1 MRLGLG
7 AYIHHMRLPCGVK
20 MGQGLRQQLIGLD
33 HDEINLVKELEADLG
48 YLSNMHPDRIHRQ
61 KSQAS
66 RSAAGATAV
75 LTALA
80 LVMTPVAAQSSL
92 PELGDSSG
100 AIVTGQQEKKLGQ
113 EAMREIRGSGMYLND
128 PEVNAYLNEL
138 GQRILAA
145 NPGIRERFEFFAVAD
160 PAINAFAMPGG
171 YIGVNM
177 GLVLLTQSESELA
190 GVLAHEMSHVT
201 QKHYA
206 RMMDDQRKN
215 AWMGIAGLAA
225 AVLAA
230 KAGKGDVAQG
240 ALLGSQAAQAQN
252 YLNFSRDN
260 EREADRIGFQYLSR
274 AQFDPAAMG
283 TFMER
288 LQRSSSLND
297 TGIVPGYLRTHPI
310 TNERIA
316 DAQDRVGK
324 GEFKLAKESVDFH
337 YVRALI
343 RSYIGDAPAAV
354 KYFES
359 ALTDRKYS
367 SEAATRYGL
376 AAAVLRERDFARAK
390 RELATLE
397 SAGIKHPMIT
407 AMMGQILIQA
417 EEFGPAVTFFEQAI
431 SDYPNHWQLHYDL
444 PEVLLRAKLP
454 KRALAS
460 LEKSL
465 LRKPNDVQLLDLA
478 ARACADAGMKMKQH
492 RFLGE
497 LYAQQA
503 NLRGALDQFE
513 LASKAGDGDYFEASY
528 VEARVREMK
537 REITRVSKEKR
548 ALFE

>member
-1 MRLGLG
+1 
-7 AYIHHMRLPCGVK
+7 MRLPCGVK
-20 MGQGLRQQLIGLD
+20 MGQGLRQRLIGLD
-33 HDEINLVKELEADLG
+33 HGEINLVKELEINFG
-48 YLSNMHPDRIHRQ
+48 YLSNMHPDRIRRQ

-66 RSAAGATAV
+66 RSAVGGTAV

-190 GVLAHEMSHVT
+190 GVLSHEMSHVT

-206 RMMDDQRKN
+206 RMVDDQRKN

-240 ALLGSQAAQAQN
+240 ALLGSQAAQVQN

-359 ALTDRKYS
+359 ALIDRKYS

-407 AMMGQILIQA
+407 AMRGQILIQA

-537 REITRVSKEKR
+537 REITRASKEKR

>member
-1 MRLGLG
+1 MRLT
-7 AYIHHMRLPCGVK
+7 CGVK

-33 HDEINLVKELEADLG
+33 HGEINLVKELEIDLG

-61 KSQAS
+61 KSRLS
-66 RSAAGATAV
+66 RSAVGGTAV

-190 GVLAHEMSHVT
+190 GVLSHEMSHVT

-240 ALLGSQAAQAQN
+240 ALLGSQAAQVQN

-359 ALTDRKYS
+359 ALIDRKYS

-397 SAGIKHPMIT
+397 SAVIKHPMIT
-407 AMMGQILIQA
+407 AMRGQILIQA

-528 VEARVREMK
+528 VKARVREMK

>member
-1 MRLGLG
+1 MRLT
-7 AYIHHMRLPCGVK
+7 CCVE

-48 YLSNMHPDRIHRQ
+48 YLSKMQNAQTYVHRRRASQ
-61 KSQAS
+61 K
-66 RSAAGATAV
+66 AARGMAA
-75 LTALA
+75 LTAFA
-80 LVMTPVAAQSSL
+80 LVMTPAAAQSSL

-113 EAMREIRGSGMYLND
+113 EAMREIRASGMYLND

-138 GQRILAA
+138 GQRILSS

-160 PAINAFAMPGG
+160 PGINAFAMPGG

-190 GVLAHEMSHVT
+190 GVLSHEVSHVT

-240 ALLGSQAAQAQN
+240 ALLGSQAAQVQN

-324 GEFKLAKESVDFH
+324 NEFKLAKESVDFH

-359 ALTDRKYS
+359 ALADRKYS

-397 SAGIKHPMIT
+397 STGIKHPMIT

-417 EEFGPAVTFFEQAI
+417 EEIGPAVTFFERAMV
-431 SDYPNHWQLHYDL
+431 DYPNHWQLHYDL

-465 LRKPNDVQLLDLA
+465 LRKPEDVQLLDLA

-513 LASKAGDGDYFEASY
+513 LASKAGDGDYYEASY

-537 REITRVSKEKR
+537 RQIKLAGREKR
-548 ALFE
+548 PLFE

>member
-1 MRLGLG
+1 MRLSG
-7 AYIHHMRLPCGVK
+7 CVEV
-20 MGQGLRQQLIGLD
+20 GQGKCHLMLLLD
-33 HDEINLVKELEADLG
+33 HDEIDLAKEPEAVFS
-48 YLSNMHPDRIHRQ
+48 YLSNMQ
-61 KSQAS
+61 NAQAYARRPRAS
-66 RSAAGATAV
+66 HKAVRAVAV

-80 LVMTPVAAQSSL
+80 LVVTPATAQPSL

-100 AIVTGQQEKKLGQ
+100 ALVSGQQEKKLGQ
-113 EAMREIRGSGMYLND
+113 EAMREIRASGAYLND

-138 GQRILAA
+138 GQRILTA
-145 NPGIRERFEFFAVAD
+145 NPDIRERFEFFAVGD
-160 PAINAFAMPGG
+160 PSINAFAMPGG

-177 GLVLLTQSESELA
+177 GLVLLCQSESELA
-190 GVLAHEMSHVT
+190 GVLSHEISHVT

-230 KAGKGDVAQG
+230 KSGKGDVAQG
-240 ALLGSQAAQAQN
+240 ALLGSQAAQVQN
-252 YLNFSRDN
+252 YLNFSREN

-274 AQFDPAAMG
+274 AQFDTAAMA

-288 LQRSSSLND
+288 LQRSSSIND
-297 TGIVPGYLRTHPI
+297 TGVVPGYLRTHPI
-310 TNERIA
+310 TAERIA

-343 RSYIGDAPAAV
+343 RSYVGDAPAAV
-354 KYFES
+354 KHFES
-359 ALTDRKYS
+359 ALAERKYS

-376 AAAVLRERDFARAK
+376 AAAVLRERDFVRAK
-390 RELATLE
+390 AELASLE
-397 SAGIKHPMIT
+397 SAGVKHPMIT

-417 EEFGPAVTFFEQAI
+417 EEIGPAVTFFERAMVE
-431 SDYPNHWQLHYDL
+431 YPNHWQLHYDL
-444 PEVLLRAKLP
+444 PDVLLRAKLP

-465 LRKPNDVQLLDLA
+465 ARQPDDVQLLDLA
-478 ARACADAGMKMKQH
+478 ARASADAGMKMKQH

-497 LYAQQA
+497 LYARQT

-513 LASKAGDGDYFEASY
+513 LAAKAGDGDYFEASY

-537 REITRVSKEKR
+537 REIKLASREKR

>member
-1 MRLGLG
+1 
-7 AYIHHMRLPCGVK
+7 
-20 MGQGLRQQLIGLD
+20 MGQWLRQGLIVVG
-33 HDEINLVKELEADLG
+33 HHEINLAKELEADLG
-48 YLSNMHPDRIHRQ
+48 YLSNMHNAQNHVRPSR
-61 KSQAS
+61 AS
-66 RSAAGATAV
+66 TKAAHGVAAF
-75 LTALA
+75 TALA
-80 LVMTPVAAQSSL
+80 LLMSPVQAQSSL

-100 AIVTGQQEKKLGQ
+100 AVVTGQQERKLGQ
-113 EAMREIRGSGMYLND
+113 EAMREIRGSGAYLND

-138 GQRILAA
+138 GQRILTA

-160 PAINAFAMPGG
+160 PALNAFAMPGG

-177 GLVLLTQSESELA
+177 GLLLLTQSESELA
-190 GVLAHEMSHVT
+190 GVLSHEMSHVT

-230 KAGKGDVAQG
+230 KSGKGDVAQG
-240 ALLGSQAAQAQN
+240 ALLGSQAALAQN

-310 TNERIA
+310 TAERIA

-359 ALTDRKYS
+359 ALAERKYS

-397 SAGIKHPMIT
+397 SAGIRHPMII

-417 EEFGPAVTFFEQAI
+417 EEIGPAVAFFERAI
-431 SDYPNHWQLHYDL
+431 VEYPNHWQLHYDL
-444 PEVLLRAKLP
+444 PEVLLRAKQP
-454 KRALAS
+454 GNALAS

-465 LRKPNDVQLLDLA
+465 VRKPGDVQLLDLA

-503 NLRGALDQFE
+503 NLPGALDQFE
-513 LASKAGDGDYFEASY
+513 LASKAGDGDYYEASY

-537 REITRVSKEKR
+537 REIKLASKEKR

>member
-1 MRLGLG
+1 MWKIALKGS
-7 AYIHHMRLPCGVK
+7 A
-20 MGQGLRQQLIGLD
+20 
-33 HDEINLVKELEADLG
+33 KEPESDLG
-48 YLSNMHPDRIHRQ
+48 YLSNMQISQTPDFWRG
-61 KSQAS
+61 AS
-66 RSAAGATAV
+66 RKAVRATSALTAV
-75 LTALA
+75 AVLA
-80 LVMTPVAAQSSL
+80 TTSLAQSSL

-100 AIVTGQQEKKLGQ
+100 ALVTGQQERKLGQ
-113 EAMREIRGSGMYLND
+113 EAMREIRASGAYLND

-138 GQRILAA
+138 GQRILNA
-145 NPGIRERFEFFAVAD
+145 NPSIRERFEFFALGD
-160 PAINAFAMPGG
+160 PSVNAFAMPGG
-171 YIGVNM
+171 YVGVNM
-177 GLVLLTQSESELA
+177 GLILLTQSESELA
-190 GVLAHEMSHVT
+190 GVLSHEISHVT

-240 ALLGSQAAQAQN
+240 AVLGSQAAMAQN

-288 LQRSSSLND
+288 LQRSTSLND
-297 TGIVPGYLRTHPI
+297 TGIVPGYLRTHPV
-310 TNERIA
+310 TGERIA

-324 GEFKLAKESVDFH
+324 NDFKLARESVDFH

-343 RSYIGDAPAAV
+343 RSYVGEAPAAV
-354 KYFES
+354 KYFEA
-359 ALTDRKYS
+359 ALAERKYS

-376 AAAVLRERDFARAK
+376 AAAVLRERDFVRAK
-390 RELATLE
+390 RELATLDA
-397 SAGIKHPMIT
+397 AGIKHPMIT
-407 AMMGQILIQA
+407 AMRGQILIQA
-417 EEFGPAVTFFEQAI
+417 DEIGPAVTFFERAI
-431 SDYPNHWQLHYDL
+431 VEYPNHWQLHYDL
-444 PEVLLRAKLP
+444 PEVLLRAREP

-465 LRKPNDVQLLDLA
+465 MRKPDDVQLLDLA

-497 LYAQQA
+497 LYARQA

-513 LASKAGDGDYFEASY
+513 LAAKAADGDYYEASY

-537 REITRVSKEKR
+537 REIQLANRERR

>member
-1 MRLGLG
+1 MRLGFCTD
-7 AYIHHMRLPCGVK
+7 IHHVRLPRRVEVGERLPSLLLL
-20 MGQGLRQQLIGLD
+20 G
-33 HDEINLVKELEADLG
+33 HDEIHLVKELESNLG
-48 YLSNMHPDRIHRQ
+48 YLSKMHHDRNHVRQ
-61 KSQAS
+61 PRASQK
-66 RSAAGATAV
+66 AARGMAA
-75 LTALA
+75 LAALA

-100 AIVTGQQEKKLGQ
+100 ALVSAQQEKKLGQ
-113 EAMREIRGSGMYLND
+113 EAMREIRASGMYLND

-138 GQRILAA
+138 GQRILTA
-145 NPGIRERFEFFAVAD
+145 NPGIRERFEFFAVGD
-160 PAINAFAMPGG
+160 PAVNAFAMPGG

-177 GLVLLTQSESELA
+177 GLVLLCQSESELA
-190 GVLAHEMSHVT
+190 GVLAHEISHVT

-206 RMMDDQRKN
+206 RMVDDQRKN

-230 KAGKGDVAQG
+230 KSGKGDLAQG
-240 ALLGSQAAQAQN
+240 ALLGSQAAQVQN

-310 TNERIA
+310 TGERIA

-324 GEFKLAKESVDFH
+324 NEFKLAKESVDFH

-354 KYFES
+354 KHFEA
-359 ALTDRKYS
+359 ALADRKYS

-390 RELATLE
+390 RELAALE
-397 SAGIKHPMIT
+397 ASGIKHPMIT
-407 AMMGQILIQA
+407 AMIGQILIQA
-417 EEFGPAVTFFEQAI
+417 EEIGPAVTFFEKAI
-431 SDYPNHWQLHYDL
+431 IEYPNHWQLHYDL
-444 PEVLLRAKLP
+444 PDVLLRAKLP

-465 LRKPNDVQLLDLA
+465 LRQPDDVQLLDLA
-478 ARACADAGMKMKQH
+478 ARASADAGMKMKQH
-492 RFLGE
+492 RYLGE
-497 LYAQQA
+497 LYARQA

-513 LASKAGDGDYFEASY
+513 LAAKAGDGDYFEASY

-537 REITRVSKEKR
+537 REIQLAGKERR

>member
-1 MRLGLG
+1 MAMGPMRS
-7 AYIHHMRLPCGVK
+7 I
-20 MGQGLRQQLIGLD
+20 
-33 HDEINLVKELEADLG
+33 KELEGDLG
-48 YLSNMHPDRIHRQ
+48 YLSKMHFSP
-61 KSQAS
+61 S
-66 RSAAGATAV
+66 RRFAQGAVSSPGRVTVAV
-75 LTALA
+75 LAAVSLLA
-80 LVMTPVAAQSSL
+80 TSANAQSSL

-100 AIVTGQQEKKLGQ
+100 ALVSGQQEKKIGI
-113 EAMREIRGSGMYLND
+113 EAMRELKAVGAYLQD

-145 NPGIRERFEFFAVAD
+145 NPSIREKFEFFAVGD
-160 PAINAFAMPGG
+160 PAVNAFAMPGG

-190 GVLAHEMSHVT
+190 SVLSHEMAHVT

-225 AVLAA
+225 AVIAA
-230 KAGKGDVAQG
+230 KGGKGDAAQG
-240 ALLGSQAAQAQN
+240 ALLGSQAAMAQN

-274 AQFDPAAMG
+274 AQFDPLSMG
-283 TFMER
+283 TFMEK

-310 TNERIA
+310 TVERIA
-316 DAQDRVGK
+316 DARARVGTS
-324 GEFKLAKESVDFH
+324 GDFKLARESVDFH
-337 YVRALI
+337 YVRALL
-343 RSYIGDAPAAV
+343 RSYVGDAQAAV
-354 KYFES
+354 KYFEA
-359 ALTDRKYS
+359 ALDERKFS

-376 AAAVLRERDFARAK
+376 AAALMRARNFERAK
-390 RELATLE
+390 HELATLE
-397 SAGIKHPMIT
+397 STHVKHPMIA
-407 AMMGQILIQA
+407 AMMGQVLIQN
-417 EEFGPAVTFFEQAI
+417 EEIPAAVRFFERAI
-431 SDYPNHWQLHYDL
+431 VEYPNHWQLHYDL
-444 PEVLLRAKLP
+444 PEVLLRAKEP

-465 LRKPNDVQLLDLA
+465 ARRPDDVQLLELA
-478 ARACADAGMKMKQH
+478 ARACADAGLKMKQH

-497 LYAQQA
+497 QYARMG

-513 LASKAGDGDYFEASY
+513 LASKAGDGDYYEASY

-537 REITRVSKEKR
+537 REIGQMAREKR
-548 ALFE
+548 TLFE

>member
-1 MRLGLG
+1 MR
-7 AYIHHMRLPCGVK
+7 MT
-20 MGQGLRQQLIGLD
+20 
-33 HDEINLVKELEADLG
+33 
-48 YLSNMHPDRIHRQ
+48 
-61 KSQAS
+61 
-66 RSAAGATAV
+66 SA

-80 LVMTPVAAQSSL
+80 LMVTPAAAQSSL

-100 AIVTGQQEKKLGQ
+100 ALVTGQQEKKLGQ
-113 EAMREIRGSGMYLND
+113 DAMREIRASGMYLQD

-138 GQRILAA
+138 GQRILSS

-160 PAINAFAMPGG
+160 PGVNAFAMPGG

-190 GVLAHEMSHVT
+190 SVLSHEISHVT

-230 KAGKGDVAQG
+230 KSGKGDAAQG
-240 ALLGSQAAQAQN
+240 AIMGSQAALVQN

-297 TGIVPGYLRTHPI
+297 TGIVPGYMRTHPI
-310 TNERIA
+310 TAERIA
-316 DAQDRVGK
+316 DAQDRLTRD
-324 GEFKLAKESVDFH
+324 EFKLARESVDFH

-343 RSYIGDAPAAV
+343 RSYVGDASAAV

-359 ALTDRKYS
+359 ALAERKYS

-376 AAAVLRERDFARAK
+376 AAAVLRERDFVRAK
-390 RELATLE
+390 RELTALE
-397 SAGIKHPMIT
+397 SAGIRHPMIT

-417 EEFGPAVTFFEQAI
+417 EEIGPAVTFFERAI
-431 SDYPNHWQLHYDL
+431 VDYPNHWQLHYDL
-444 PEVLLRAKLP
+444 PEVLLRAKQP

-465 LRKPNDVQLLDLA
+465 AQRPDDVQLLDLA
-478 ARACADAGMKMKQH
+478 ARACADAGMRMKQH

-497 LYAQQA
+497 LYARQA

-513 LASKAGDGDYFEASY
+513 LASKAGDGDYYEASY

-537 REITRVSKEKR
+537 RDIKLTSKEKR
-548 ALFE
+548 TLF

>member
-1 MRLGLG
+1 MKR
-7 AYIHHMRLPCGVK
+7 GV
-20 MGQGLRQQLIGLD
+20 
-33 HDEINLVKELEADLG
+33 
-48 YLSNMHPDRIHRQ
+48 
-61 KSQAS
+61 
-66 RSAAGATAV
+66 AA
-75 LTALA
+75 LTAFA
-80 LVMTPVAAQSSL
+80 LVLAPAAAQSAL

-100 AIVTGQQEKKLGQ
+100 ALVSGQQEKKLGQ
-113 EAMREIRGSGMYLND
+113 EAMREIRGSGAYLND

-160 PAINAFAMPGG
+160 PGINAFAMPGG
-171 YIGVNM
+171 FIGVNM

-230 KAGKGDVAQG
+230 KSGKGDVAQG
-240 ALLGSQAAQAQN
+240 ALIGSQAAMVQN

-297 TGIVPGYLRTHPI
+297 TGIVPGYMRTHPI
-310 TNERIA
+310 TAERIA

-324 GEFKLAKESVDFH
+324 GEFKLARESVDFH

-343 RSYIGDAPAAV
+343 RSYVGDAPAAV

-359 ALTDRKYS
+359 ALADRKYS

-397 SAGIKHPMIT
+397 AAGIKHPMLT

-417 EEFGPAVTFFEQAI
+417 EEIGPAVTFFERAI
-431 SDYPNHWQLHYDL
+431 VDYPNHWQLHYDL

-465 LRKPNDVQLLDLA
+465 LRKPDDVQLLDLA

-492 RFLGE
+492 RYLGE
-497 LYAQQA
+497 LYARQA

-513 LASKAGDGDYFEASY
+513 LAAKAGDGDYFEASY

-537 REITRVSKEKR
+537 REIKLASKEKR

>member
-1 MRLGLG
+1 MV
-7 AYIHHMRLPCGVK
+7 A
-20 MGQGLRQQLIGLD
+20 
-33 HDEINLVKELEADLG
+33 
-48 YLSNMHPDRIHRQ
+48 
-61 KSQAS
+61 
-66 RSAAGATAV
+66 
-75 LTALA
+75 ALA
-80 LVMTPVAAQSSL
+80 SLALLVTSAAAQSTL

-100 AIVTGQQEKKLGQ
+100 ALVSGQQEKKLGQ
-113 EAMREIRGSGMYLND
+113 EAMRELRASGAYLQD

-138 GQRILAA
+138 GRRILNA
-145 NPGIRERFEFFAVAD
+145 NPSVREPFEFFAVAD
-160 PAINAFAMPGG
+160 PAVNAFAMPGG
-171 YIGVNM
+171 YIGINM
-177 GLVLLTQSESELA
+177 GLVLLAQSESELA
-190 GVLAHEMSHVT
+190 SVLSHEMSHVT

-206 RMMDDQRKN
+206 RMVDDQRKN
-215 AWMGIAGLAA
+215 AWVGIAGLAA

-240 ALLGSQAAQAQN
+240 ALLGTQAAQVQN

-283 TFMER
+283 SFMER
-288 LQRSSSLND
+288 LQRSTSLND

-310 TNERIA
+310 SVERIA
-316 DAQDRVGK
+316 DARDRASQ

-354 KYFES
+354 KFFEA
-359 ALTDRKYS
+359 ALEDRKFS

-376 AAAVLRERDFARAK
+376 AAALLRQRDFVRAK

-397 SAGIKHPMIT
+397 AARIRHPMIT
-407 AMMGQILIQA
+407 AMRGQILIQN
-417 EEFGPAVTFFEQAI
+417 EEIAAAVTFFERAI
-431 SDYPNHWQLHYDL
+431 IEYPNHWQLHYDL
-444 PEVLLRAKLP
+444 PEVLLRAKEP

-465 LRKPNDVQLLDLA
+465 ARQPDDVQLLDLA
-478 ARACADAGMKMKQH
+478 ARACAEAGMKMKQH

-497 LYAQQA
+497 LYARQA

-513 LASKAGDGDYFEASY
+513 LASKAGDGDYYEASY

-537 REITRVSKEKR
+537 REIKLTSKDRR

>member
-1 MRLGLG
+1 M
-7 AYIHHMRLPCGVK
+7 
-20 MGQGLRQQLIGLD
+20 
-33 HDEINLVKELEADLG
+33 
-48 YLSNMHPDRIHRQ
+48 LS
-61 KSQAS
+61 ALL
-66 RSAAGATAV
+66 SAAMLG
-75 LTALA
+75 
-80 LVMTPVAAQSSL
+80 TPAAAQSTL

-100 AIVTGQQEKKLGQ
+100 ALVSGQQEKKLGQ
-113 EAMREIRGSGMYLND
+113 EAMREIRASGAYLND

-145 NPGIRERFEFFAVAD
+145 NPTIRERFEFFAVGD

-171 YIGVNM
+171 FIGVNM
-177 GLVLLTQSESELA
+177 GLVLLCQSESELA
-190 GVLAHEMSHVT
+190 GVLSHEISHVT

-206 RMMDDQRKN
+206 RMVDDQRKN
-215 AWMGIAGLAA
+215 AWVGIAGLAA

-230 KAGKGDVAQG
+230 KSGKGDAAQG
-240 ALLGSQAAQAQN
+240 ALLGTQAAMVQN

-288 LQRSSSLND
+288 LQRSSTLND
-297 TGIVPGYLRTHPI
+297 TGVVPGYLRTHPI
-310 TNERIA
+310 TGERIA
-316 DAQDRVGK
+316 DAQDRVGQS
-324 GEFKLAKESVDFH
+324 EFKLAKESVDFH

-359 ALTDRKYS
+359 ALADKKYS

-390 RELATLE
+390 RELATLDA
-397 SAGIKHPMIT
+397 AGIKHPMIT

-417 EEFGPAVTFFEQAI
+417 EEIPAAVTFFEKAI
-431 SDYPNHWQLHYDL
+431 IDYPNHWQLHYDL
-444 PEVLLRAKLP
+444 PEVLLRAKQP
-454 KRALAS
+454 QRALAS
-460 LEKSL
+460 IEKSL
-465 LRKPNDVQLLDLA
+465 ARKPDDVQLLDLA
-478 ARACADAGMKMKQH
+478 ARSSADAGLKMKQH

-497 LYAQQA
+497 LYARQA

-513 LASKAGDGDYFEASY
+513 LAAKAGDGDYYEASY
-528 VEARVREMK
+528 VEARAREMK
-537 REITRVSKEKR
+537 REIQLASKERRK
-548 ALFE
+548 LFE